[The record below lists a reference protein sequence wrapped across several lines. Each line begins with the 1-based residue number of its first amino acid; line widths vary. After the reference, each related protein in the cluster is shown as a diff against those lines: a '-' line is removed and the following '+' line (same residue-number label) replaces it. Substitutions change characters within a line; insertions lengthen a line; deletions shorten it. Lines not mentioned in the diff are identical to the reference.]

1 VIHNALPPPA
11 APGQSRTEIRAEL
24 GWPDQPTL
32 VTVARLQPWKGI
44 DHLIAAISGMTDL
57 RLIIAGAGPD
67 RSRLEALAKPLRDR
81 VVFAGQLAS
90 NDVHRLMVAADG
102 LALYSGYE
110 GLSHTLLESLRLGTP
125 VLASDK
131 GGNSELVHH
140 GVNGVLVPYVD
151 MAALRRGIQQL
162 MQRRDEFAENCR
174 VSLERFSFRT
184 MVGETH
190 ALLKSLL

>member
-1 VIHNALPPPA
+1 MPCRLRQRLN
-11 APGQSRTEIRAEL
+11 QSKAEIRSDL

-32 VTVARLQPWKGI
+32 VTVARLQPWKGV
-44 DHLIAAISGMTDL
+44 DHLIAAIGDLADL
-57 RLIIAGAGPD
+57 RLIIVGDGPD
-67 RSRLEALAKPLRDR
+67 RSRLEELAQPLHDR
-81 VVFAGQLAS
+81 VVFTGQLAA
-90 NDVHRLMVAADG
+90 DKVHRLVVAADG

-110 GLSHTLLESLRLGTP
+110 GLSHTVLESLQLGTP

-140 GVNGVLVPYVD
+140 GVNGILVPYVD
-151 MAALRRGIQQL
+151 LAALRRGIQEL
-162 MQRRDEFAENCR
+162 MQRRDEFADNCR
-174 VSLERFSFRT
+174 VGLERFSFPT